1 VTTPAGQRDYSAVRL
16 TRHALERFVER
27 FGVEPA
33 AADST
38 LRATLKRTRRL
49 GRNPANG
56 AVAVLAVLGGRTLVA
71 ILQDQSCLTVLTWPQ
86 FEPRL
91 PEFGRPRLPR
101 KRGRMLR
108 RLTGETLGDDAG
120 RATREESE
128 GQKAGDG
135 GQIAEDKFEPWD
147 WEPGL

>member
-16 TRHALERFVER
+16 TRHALERFAER

-33 AADST
+33 AAEPA
-38 LRATLKRTRRL
+38 LHAALKRTRRL
-49 GRNPANG
+49 GRNPSNG
-56 AVAVLAVLGGRTLVA
+56 AVAVLAVHGQRTLVA
-71 ILQDQSCLTVLTWPQ
+71 ILQEESCLTVLTWPQ

-91 PEFGRPRLPR
+91 AEFGRTRLPR

-108 RLTGETLGDDAG
+108 RLAGETRDT
-120 RATREESE
+120 RHETREEPG

-135 GQIAEDKFEPWD
+135 GQIAEGRSDLWD
-147 WEPGL
+147 LESDI